1 MKKKHKNVI
10 IYYNNYHYVYF
21 LTKKKNN
28 YFRNS
33 QKISNIIY
41 FNQSKM
47 HCEFDFE
54 LKVIS
59 V

>member
-1 MKKKHKNVI
+1 MSI
-10 IYYNNYHYVYF
+10 F
-21 LTKKKNN
+21 LQKKNN